1 MGNNEEPPADAG
13 GSDKMNPFRGNLFE
27 NLRMGLDTLWQH
39 KLRSLLTIL
48 GVVIGTMTVI
58 VIAAFVSGIDARVS
72 KEIESFGTNSIY
84 IYRFDPSFNI
94 NPTQE
99 ERMRKPL
106 SYDDTLAIAAEC
118 PSVAYAAAFMSPVD
132 FFGGPFTQ
140 RINVRYHDIEM
151 SNAAVQ
157 GASPSYFKMGVTNLD
172 EGRYF
177 TDEENARH
185 ANVLV
190 IGRDVANTL
199 FPFTNAI
206 DQPVTI
212 NGRAYQVVG
221 VLAERDVFLIGAED
235 PNNENKAVYLPY
247 LTLRKLY
254 PEVNDNFVLAQ
265 GRPGLMNEAEEEI
278 RDLLRRRRKVEFG
291 KPDNFSI
298 STSEQILSQF
308 GAITGGVFALMVAI
322 SSVGLLIGGIGVM
335 NIMLVS
341 VTERTREIGVR
352 KAMGARRR
360 DIIVQF
366 LIEAATL
373 TGLGGLLGIAFG
385 TVIALLIQMIMPTY
399 IPLWAPVVGFV
410 VSVGLGLTFGLW
422 PAWKAARLNPIEAL
436 RYE

>member
-1 MGNNEEPPADAG
+1 
-13 GSDKMNPFRGNLFE
+13 
-27 NLRMGLDTLWQH
+27 MGLDTLWQH
-39 KLRSLLTIL
+39 KLRSMLTIL

-58 VIAAFVSGIDARVS
+58 VIAAFVSGIDARVQ

-84 IYRFDPSFNI
+84 IYRFDPGFNF

-106 SYDDTLAIAAEC
+106 SYEDTLAIEAEC
-118 PSVAYAAAFMSPVD
+118 PSIQYAAAFMSPVD

-140 RINVRYHDIEM
+140 RVNVRYREIEM
-151 SNAAVQ
+151 TNAAVQ
-157 GASPSYFKMGVTNLD
+157 GASPSYFKMGVTNIA

-177 TDEENARH
+177 SDDDNARH
-185 ANVLV
+185 ANVVV

-199 FPFTNAI
+199 FPFTNAV
-206 DQPVTI
+206 DQEVSI
-212 NGRAYQVVG
+212 NGRGYRVVG
-221 VLAERDVFLIGAED
+221 VLAERDVFLVGSED

-254 PEVNDNFVLAQ
+254 PDVNDNFVMAQ
-265 GRPGLMNEAEEEI
+265 ARPGQMKPAVEEVRE
-278 RDLLRRRRKVEFG
+278 LLRRRRKVAFG
-291 KPDNFSI
+291 APDNFGI
-298 STSEQILSQF
+298 STSEQIISQF

-352 KAMGARRR
+352 KAIGARRR
-360 DIIVQF
+360 DIIIQF

-373 TGLGGLLGIAFG
+373 TGMGGLLGIILG
-385 TVIALLIQMIMPTY
+385 VIIALLIQMIMPTY
-399 IPLWAPVVGFV
+399 IPVWAPIVGFV

>member
-1 MGNNEEPPADAG
+1 
-13 GSDKMNPFRGNLFE
+13 MNFFRSNVLE

-84 IYRFDPSFNI
+84 IYRFDPGFNF

-99 ERMRKPL
+99 ERTRKPL
-106 SYDDTLAIAAEC
+106 SYEDTLAIETEC
-118 PSVAYAAAFMSPVD
+118 PSVVYAAAFMSPVD

-140 RINVRYHDIEM
+140 RVNVRYRDIEM
-151 SNAAVQ
+151 TNAAVQ
-157 GASPSYFKMGVTNLD
+157 GASPSYFKMGVTNIA

-185 ANVLV
+185 ADVLV

-206 DQPVTI
+206 ERQVTI
-212 NGRAYQVVG
+212 NGRTYDVVG
-221 VLAERDVFLIGAED
+221 VLAERDVFLVGAED
-235 PNNENKAVYLPY
+235 PNNENKAVYMPY

-254 PEVNDNFVLAQ
+254 PEVNDNFVMAQ
-265 GRPGLMNEAEEEI
+265 ARPGLMKEAVEEVRE
-278 RDLLRRRRKVEFG
+278 LLRRRRKVAFG
-291 KPDNFSI
+291 AADNFGV
-298 STSEQILSQF
+298 STSDQILSQF

-373 TGLGGLLGIAFG
+373 TGLGGLLGIIVG
-385 TVIALLIQMIMPTY
+385 CVIALLIQMIMPTY
-399 IPLWAPVVGFV
+399 IPLWAPVVGLV

>member
-1 MGNNEEPPADAG
+1 VLPFTLHFSLFTEF
-13 GSDKMNPFRGNLFE
+13 MNFFRSNIFE

-39 KLRSLLTIL
+39 KLRSMLTIL

-58 VIAAFVSGIDARVS
+58 VIAAFVSGIDARVQ

-84 IYRFDPSFNI
+84 VYRFDPGFNF

-106 SYDDTLAIAAEC
+106 SYEDTLAIESEC
-118 PSVAYAAAFMSPVD
+118 PSIQYAAAFMSPVD

-140 RINVRYHDIEM
+140 RVNVRYREIEM
-151 SNAAVQ
+151 TNAAVQ
-157 GASPSYFKMGVTNLD
+157 GASPSYFKMGVTNIA
-172 EGRYF
+172 EGRYY

-185 ANVLV
+185 ANVVV

-199 FPFTNAI
+199 FPFVNAV
-206 DQPVTI
+206 DKEVSI
-212 NGRAYQVVG
+212 NGRSYRVVG
-221 VLAERDVFLIGAED
+221 VLAERDVFLVGAED

-254 PEVNDNFVLAQ
+254 PDVNDNFVMAQ
-265 GRPGLMNEAEEEI
+265 ARPGQMKLAVEEI
-278 RDLLRRRRKVEFG
+278 RELLRRRRKVAYG
-291 KPDNFSI
+291 ASDNFGI
-298 STSEQILSQF
+298 STSEQIISQF

-352 KAMGARRR
+352 KAIGARRR
-360 DIIVQF
+360 DIIIQF

-373 TGLGGLLGIAFG
+373 TGLGGLLGIVVG
-385 TVIALLIQMIMPTY
+385 TIIALLIQMIMPTY
-399 IPLWAPVVGFV
+399 IPIWAPVVGFV
-410 VSVGLGLTFGLW
+410 VSVGLGLSFGLW

>member
-1 MGNNEEPPADAG
+1 
-13 GSDKMNPFRGNLFE
+13 MNFFRSNILE

-39 KLRSLLTIL
+39 KLRSMLTIL

-58 VIAAFVSGIDARVS
+58 VIAAFVSGIDARVQ

-84 IYRFDPSFNI
+84 VYRFDPGFNF

-106 SYDDTLAIAAEC
+106 SYEDTLAIEAEC
-118 PSVAYAAAFMSPVD
+118 PSVQYATAFMSPVD

-140 RINVRYHDIEM
+140 RVNVRYREIEM
-151 SNAAVQ
+151 TNAAVQ
-157 GASPSYFKMGVTNLD
+157 GASPSYFKMGVTNIA

-177 TDEENARH
+177 SDEDNARH
-185 ANVLV
+185 ANVAV

-199 FPFTNAI
+199 FPFVNAV
-206 DQPVTI
+206 DKEVSI
-212 NGRAYQVVG
+212 NGRGYRVVG
-221 VLAERDVFLIGAED
+221 VLAERDVFLVGAED

-254 PEVNDNFVLAQ
+254 PDVDDNFVMAQ
-265 GRPGLMNEAEEEI
+265 ARPGQMKPAVEEI
-278 RDLLRRRRKVEFG
+278 RELLRRRRKVAFD
-291 KPDNFSI
+291 KPDNFGI
-298 STSEQILSQF
+298 STSEQIISQF

-352 KAMGARRR
+352 KAIGARRR
-360 DIIVQF
+360 DIIIQF

-373 TGLGGLLGIAFG
+373 TGMGGLLGIIAG
-385 TVIALLIQMIMPTY
+385 VIIALLIQMIMPTY
-399 IPLWAPVVGFV
+399 IPAWAPIVGFV

>member
-1 MGNNEEPPADAG
+1 M
-13 GSDKMNPFRGNLFE
+13 KFFRSNLFE

-58 VIAAFVSGIDARVS
+58 VIAAFVSGIDDRVS

-84 IYRFDPSFNI
+84 IYKFDPSFNI

-106 SYDDTLAIAAEC
+106 SYEDLLAMQAEC

-132 FFGGPFTQ
+132 FFGGPFTE
-140 RINVRYHDIEM
+140 RINVRHRDIEM
-151 SNAAVQ
+151 TNAAVQ
-157 GASPSYFKMGVTNLD
+157 GASPSYFKMGVTNIA

-177 TDEENARH
+177 NDDEDARH
-185 ANVLV
+185 AKVLV

-199 FPFTNAI
+199 FPFTNAV
-206 DQPVTI
+206 DQQVSI
-212 NGRAYQVVG
+212 NGRSYTVVG

-235 PNNENKAVYLPY
+235 PNNENKAVYMPY

-254 PEVNDNFVLAQ
+254 PDVDDNFVLAQ
-265 GRPGLMNEAEEEI
+265 ARPGLMSEAVEEI
-278 RDLLRRRRKVEFG
+278 RDLLRRRRKVAFEAA
-291 KPDNFSI
+291 DNFGI

-308 GAITGGVFALMVAI
+308 AAITGGVFALMVAI

-352 KAMGARRR
+352 KAIGARRR
-360 DIIVQF
+360 DIIIQF

-373 TGLGGLLGIAFG
+373 TGLGGALGIIAG
-385 TVIALLIQMIMPTY
+385 SGIALLIQMIMPTH